1 MKYPILALLAAEPA
15 HGYELKQRFES
26 RFEAVWPPVNIG
38 QVYTTLQRLE
48 RDSLVRGLD
57 GADGDRPA
65 RHVYEITESGRTAL
79 AAWLAASSN
88 GPRIRDDF
96 YMKLVLSR
104 LSGMAEP
111 LELLERQRL
120 ALLQELR
127 DLNALAGRPEHQE
140 TATQLLIE
148 GAALHAQADLR
159 WIDLCEERLQQGE
172 TL

>member
-1 MKYPILALLAAEPA
+1 MKYPLLALLAAGPA

-38 QVYTTLQRLE
+38 QVYSTLQRLE
-48 RDSLVRGLD
+48 RDRLVREVE
-57 GADGDRPA
+57 GDASKPT
-65 RHVYEITESGRTAL
+65 RHVYEITETGRGAL
-79 AAWLAASSN
+79 GAWLESGEN
-88 GPRIRDDF
+88 GARIRDDF

-127 DLNALAGRPEHQE
+127 DLNALASRPEHQA

-148 GAALHAQADLR
+148 GAVLHAQADLR